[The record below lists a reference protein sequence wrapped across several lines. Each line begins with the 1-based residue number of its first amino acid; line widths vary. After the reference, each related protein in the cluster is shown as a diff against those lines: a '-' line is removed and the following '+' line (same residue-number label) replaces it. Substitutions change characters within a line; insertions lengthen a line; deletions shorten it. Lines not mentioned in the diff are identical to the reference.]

1 MREAKRNCLSEKG
14 REYRGS
20 NAVYNGRSFGARVW
34 TGENNS
40 EQHSC
45 PTRLNSS
52 LQLHFPCIRLL
63 PLIYSVLSHSPLSSV
78 LFTTRCKIG
87 RIFHFLRGRSDSS
100 FIKPGIC
107 PHRSIVRPLLAH
119 ATLLNSFPPV
129 PSRTTQLI
137 LSVLMEVSRYN
148 AC

>member
-78 LFTTRCKIG
+78 LFTTTDA
-87 RIFHFLRGRSDSS
+87 RSAVS
-100 FIKPGIC
+100 FIFYAAVAIAASSKQVC
-107 PHRSIVRPLLAH
+107 MSTSFYRATTARSC
-119 ATLLNSFPPV
+119 N
-129 PSRTTQLI
+129 PS
-137 LSVLMEVSRYN
+137 
-148 AC
+148 